1 MEIVEAMTKPDSNGT
16 PTLPKRRGPKGMLPS
31 TWLSRTLKLEY
42 VDCYGGGQ
50 QTCGTLLDFYP
61 AGPILN
67 VGGVKRLISWE
78 RLVWCE
84 LVED

>member
-1 MEIVEAMTKPDSNGT
+1 MEVINARTRPDVDT
-16 PTLPKRRGPKGMLPS
+16 PSLPKRSGPTKGLLPS